1 MVHPPC
7 CNFSIV
13 PQHFRCI
20 KFMIYIIEAPSRFS
34 ERYMRSPK
42 LENSVLLDYL
52 VSNYGMVLDFSKR
65 FEWGI
70 YRIFFYQG
78 DSHSSGLYVT
88 IMNITTI
95 IIILLVATTAS
106 GRVSLVWEQSLNKTH
121 IA

>member
-1 MVHPPC
+1 
-7 CNFSIV
+7 
-13 PQHFRCI
+13 
-20 KFMIYIIEAPSRFS
+20 
-34 ERYMRSPK
+34 MRSPK

-78 DSHSSGLYVT
+78 DSYLSGLCVT
-88 IMNITTI
+88 IINITAI

>member
-1 MVHPPC
+1 
-7 CNFSIV
+7 
-13 PQHFRCI
+13 
-20 KFMIYIIEAPSRFS
+20 
-34 ERYMRSPK
+34 MRSPK
-42 LENSVLLDYL
+42 LENSILLDYL

-106 GRVSLVWEQSLNKTH
+106 GRVSLVWEQSLNKTP

>member
-1 MVHPPC
+1 
-7 CNFSIV
+7 
-13 PQHFRCI
+13 
-20 KFMIYIIEAPSRFS
+20 MIYIIEAPSRFS

-70 YRIFFYQG
+70 YRIFFCQG
-78 DSHSSGLYVT
+78 DSHLSGVYVT
-88 IMNITTI
+88 IINITAI
-95 IIILLVATTAS
+95 IIILLVAATAS
-106 GRVSLVWEQSLNKTH
+106 GRVSLVWEQSLNETP